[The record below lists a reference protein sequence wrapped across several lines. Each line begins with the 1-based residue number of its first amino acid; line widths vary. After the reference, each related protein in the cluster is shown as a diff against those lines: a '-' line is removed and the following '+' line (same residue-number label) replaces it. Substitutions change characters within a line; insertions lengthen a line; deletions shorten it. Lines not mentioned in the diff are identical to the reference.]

1 MRNTVLLLLSLIAME
16 AAAQTEMTQ
25 VMEKRAREMHKTIL
39 SSVKNDWKKFI
50 KENYTEALIKKPM
63 RSQKVTT
70 DEGSSTASEPTAANI
85 DSKAQMFA
93 QLHEDFEG
101 SSIASIKTEGEKV
114 TMTVRNDQMTGVFTL
129 WFENK
134 SPWLIDRLGV
144 EVEN

>member
-1 MRNTVLLLLSLIAME
+1 MKNRLVFFLSLICITAF
-16 AAAQTEMTQ
+16 AQSEMTQ
-25 VMEKRAREMHKTIL
+25 VMEKRARDMHKAIL
-39 SSVKNDWKKFI
+39 SNVKDDWKKFI
-50 KENYTEALIKKPM
+50 QENYTEALIKKPM

-70 DEGSSTASEPTAANI
+70 SEGSSTASENTAANI

-93 QLHEDFEG
+93 QLHEDFEA

-114 TMTVRNDQMTGVFTL
+114 TMTLRNDQITGVITL